1 MRVKRCVAAEATA
14 LADGEH
20 WVDDH
25 P

>member
-14 LADGEH
+14 LADGEQR
-20 WVDDH
+20 VDDH